1 MHVFPRLALAAGFL
15 ALSLAAHAAPAL
27 PGSVPTRPLIIGGED
42 ALPGQYPFMVSLQR
56 LDYGDSDHAR
66 HWCGGTLISPSWVL
80 TAAHCVERAQP
91 GGYAVLGGTTT
102 LDTTVGNRAS
112 NIRAIHV
119 HPAFD
124 RSTLVNDVALIQLR
138 EPLADVTPAQL
149 LEGSDAGYLRT
160 GRRFDVIGWGN
171 TGLEGDAASPTVL
184 QTVKTPF
191 VPFRTCRQA
200 YPGLQ
205 AGAVICAGEE
215 GIDSCQ
221 GDSGGPLLVQRRGAW
236 TVLGV
241 VSWGQGCAQAGY
253 PGVYARVGDGYIK
266 DFIAATWTGD

>member
-15 ALSLAAHAAPAL
+15 TLSLAAHAAPAL
-27 PGSVPTRPLIIGGED
+27 PGGVPTRPLIIGGED

-91 GGYAVLGGTTT
+91 GGYAVLGGTTS

-124 RSTLVNDVALIQLR
+124 RSTLVNDVALIQL
-138 EPLADVTPAQL
+138 PDVTPAQL
-149 LEGSDAGYLRT
+149 LEGSDVGYLRT
-160 GRRFDVIGWGN
+160 GRRFDVIGWGD

-191 VPFRTCRQA
+191 VPFRTCQQA
-200 YPGLQ
+200 YSGLQ

-253 PGVYARVGDGYIK
+253 PGVYARLGDGYIK